1 MGVLPVTAF
10 AALPAGLLAPINP
23 SELLLAAKLRD
34 LALSRIEKRLPT
46 NLTPAETRSYFM
58 REFQPEL
65 FAALAELQNVA
76 ALLRGE
82 Q

>member
-1 MGVLPVTAF
+1 MTAT

-34 LALSRIEKRLPT
+34 LALSRIEKRIPA
-46 NLTPAETRSYFM
+46 NLTTAETRAYFM
-58 REFQPEL
+58 REFPSEL
-65 FAALAELQNVA
+65 FAALSELQNVA

-82 Q
+82 E